1 MAAKTKTL
9 KGGMNLEKTSTS
21 CKDVLNQCDAFQR
34 KSVDVGRKLNSFLLD
49 NRKSGKNVFQPIES
63 GDEDTDKSNPGT
75 PIASKRSD
83 VVGSLEPKIK
93 QSVTNHSITPN
104 SPNKLTELEKRMN
117 RVTASQKLF
126 KSNTSSLSSTQ
137 NILQPP
143 PPSESATNTPKQLKS
158 REGHKHKSSSAIN
171 VKKSGVLP
179 IASTKTTTL
188 RKSLNDSNS
197 KILSKPSINTSR
209 SSTAKSDETKPRL
222 KKDKINSSLHR
233 GVLKASKTKSLKRS
247 SLSLHRS
254 IPGTKEKLS
263 KPKLLTV
270 TDPSK
275 TSTISSRLSKS
286 SSKKKIS
293 KLGIFDS
300 KGKPIKSKIGSLP
313 KVKKH
318 SKRITKVPST
328 V

>member
-1 MAAKTKTL
+1 MSAKPKTL
-9 KGGMNLEKTSTS
+9 KGSMNLEKTSTS

-34 KSVDVGRKLNSFLLD
+34 KSIDVGKKLNSFLLD

-75 PIASKRSD
+75 PIGSKRSD
-83 VVGSLEPKIK
+83 VIGSVEPKIR
-93 QSVTNHSITPN
+93 QSVTNHLGPPN

-117 RVTASQKLF
+117 RITAAQKLF
-126 KSNTSSLSSTQ
+126 KSTTSSLSSTQ
-137 NILQPP
+137 TISQPP
-143 PPSESATNTPKQLKS
+143 PPSESATNTSKQLKS
-158 REGHKHKSSSAIN
+158 REGHKNKSTSAIN
-171 VKKSGVLP
+171 VRKSTVLP
-179 IASTKTTTL
+179 VSSTKTTAL

-197 KILSKPSINTSR
+197 KILSKPSVNTSR

-222 KKDKINSSLHR
+222 KKDKVNSSLHR
-233 GVLKASKTKSLKRS
+233 GVMKAPKNKSLKRS
-247 SLSLHRS
+247 TLSLHRS
-254 IPGTKEKLS
+254 IPSTKEKLS
-263 KPKLLTV
+263 KSKLLTAS
-270 TDPSK
+270 DPSK

-286 SSKKKIS
+286 STKKKIS

-318 SKRITKVPST
+318 SKRIAKIPST